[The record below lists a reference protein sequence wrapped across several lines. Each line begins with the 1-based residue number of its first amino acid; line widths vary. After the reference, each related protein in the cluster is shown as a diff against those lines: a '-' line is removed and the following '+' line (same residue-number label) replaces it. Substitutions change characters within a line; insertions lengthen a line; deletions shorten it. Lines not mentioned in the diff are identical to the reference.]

1 MFTKSI
7 DKRIKILFFVFLI
20 PFFLILIKVFYI
32 QVFEYK
38 KLNKLAK
45 NLWSRDLEIQAER
58 GKIFDR
64 NGVVLADNLTTTS
77 LVILPNQVKDKKLV
91 TKKLATIL
99 NVSYDSM
106 KRHVYKKTSIERV
119 HPEGRRLSYD
129 VAEKIQRLHLDGVYL
144 VKESKRDYPY
154 KDLLSHSLGY
164 VGIDN
169 QGLSGLEY
177 QYDKILTGEN
187 GAIKYFSDAHGNK
200 LSVSDQYVSPKNG
213 LNINLTIDLNIQKS
227 LERELSNIKDMFQPE
242 MALAIVVDPKNGEI
256 LGMSSY
262 PDYDPNQ
269 YQKFSSSTL
278 SRNLPIWSSYE
289 PGSTFKIVT
298 MASSVEEK
306 VIDIFKDRF
315 YDSGKVSVD
324 GSVLKCW
331 KSGGHGDQ
339 TFLEVLQN
347 SCNPGFVKLGQL
359 LGKERLFSY
368 IKKFGFGEKSGV
380 DLNGEGTGILFP
392 MDKIGNV
399 ELATSAFG
407 QGISVT
413 PIQQV
418 MAVSAVV
425 NGGYLYKPYIVKS
438 ISDDVNTIVQQNSRV
453 LRRKVISS
461 ETSSIMRIALESVV
475 AKGGGKSA
483 YIEGYRIGGKTG
495 TAQKQKN
502 GVYLVNNY
510 IMSFMS
516 IVPSNDPRAVLY
528 LAIDNP
534 KNTAMLSSYTTTPIA
549 RRILL
554 DIIDALKIPKQNGG
568 MEKDLEWNDKL
579 TYEVP
584 NVVGLNVKDAKKQLF
599 NYDVKI
605 IGSGDI
611 VYEQSPKAGEV
622 IEEGSK
628 MRIYIN

>member
-1 MFTKSI
+1 MFTKGI
-7 DKRIKILFFVFLI
+7 DKKIKVLFFVFLI

-64 NGVVLADNLTTTS
+64 NGIVLADNLTTTS
-77 LVILPNQVKDKKLV
+77 LVILPNQVKDKNLV
-91 TKKLATIL
+91 TRKLATIL

-368 IKKFGFGEKSGV
+368 IKNFGFGEKSGV

-413 PIQQV
+413 PIH
-418 MAVSAVV
+418 
-425 NGGYLYKPYIVKS
+425 
-438 ISDDVNTIVQQNSRV
+438 
-453 LRRKVISS
+453 
-461 ETSSIMRIALESVV
+461 
-475 AKGGGKSA
+475 
-483 YIEGYRIGGKTG
+483 
-495 TAQKQKN
+495 
-502 GVYLVNNY
+502 
-510 IMSFMS
+510 
-516 IVPSNDPRAVLY
+516 
-528 LAIDNP
+528 
-534 KNTAMLSSYTTTPIA
+534 
-549 RRILL
+549 
-554 DIIDALKIPKQNGG
+554 
-568 MEKDLEWNDKL
+568 L
-579 TYEVP
+579 TV
-584 NVVGLNVKDAKKQLF
+584 
-599 NYDVKI
+599 
-605 IGSGDI
+605 
-611 VYEQSPKAGEV
+611 
-622 IEEGSK
+622 
-628 MRIYIN
+628 